1 MTRMSNTG
9 STNTASPDKS
19 NPDKSNPWQ
28 GLDVQSEWARFSQR
42 HGQQSSLWTSHVW
55 VDSMHCAA
63 CSGRIEQ
70 SLKQL
75 PGVSAVY
82 ASAASKRVK
91 VVWDAALTQP
101 SRWFASLS
109 DIGYAALPVNEF
121 HAVNDRI
128 RQQRKMLWR
137 LVVAVFCMMQVMMYA
152 YPTYV
157 ADSNDMSPDMVQ
169 LMKWASWLLTL
180 PVMLF
185 SATPFLSQAWNALK
199 HRQLG
204 MDVPVALGIVVAF
217 VMSSLATFA
226 PGGWWGDVTYYDSLT
241 MFVSFLL
248 CGRWLDVK
256 LRNRTAGALENM
268 MRRLPHAVMKK
279 QADGSW
285 VQIAAS
291 NINVGDI
298 LYVRPGEV
306 FAADGIV
313 LQGSTSADESMLT
326 GESVAVNKL
335 PGDRVIAG
343 AGNLT
348 SVVEMQVEQVGEGTQ
363 YHALVNLMASAS
375 TEKPGIALLA
385 DQFAQPFLWG
395 VLLAALFAVIF
406 WWTTDPVKAVMSAV
420 AVLVVTC
427 PCALSLATPAAM
439 LASAGTFAK
448 GGVLIRRL
456 QAIQSLSEIDTIVF
470 DKTGTLTES
479 LQQVTLLQQHADWQ
493 AVDIYDLVLT
503 LTADSLHPV
512 AKALHAYSQQQGG
525 ETLRSMQDWQE
536 VVGGGISAT
545 LVTQVAGTIA
555 VKLGNAQFC
564 AVADQSSE
572 ALRQVHLVG
581 PQGLIASFAM
591 REQVKPHAQQAIAEL
606 ISQGMEIQLLSG
618 DRIAPVKNLASQL
631 GIPVAHGLQKAE
643 DKLQH
648 VKRLQQ
654 QGRKV
659 LMVGDGLND
668 GPVIAAAHTSIVMG
682 SGVPLTQAQADM
694 VVLGNDIAMLVSL
707 IAHCKKTILI
717 VKQNLTWAAVYNA
730 AGVPLAIMGWLP
742 AWLAGLGMACSS
754 LLVLLNAL
762 RLTNWQKTQ

>member
-1 MTRMSNTG
+1 MNDSLPVNTH
-9 STNTASPDKS
+9 
-19 NPDKSNPWQ
+19 PWQ
-28 GLDVQSEWARFSQR
+28 GLDVQSEWERFSQR
-42 HGQQSSLWTSHVW
+42 HGPQSDVWTSHVW

-70 SLKQL
+70 STKQL
-75 PGVSAVY
+75 PGVLGVH

-91 VVWDAALTQP
+91 VIWDARHTQP

-109 DIGYAALPVNEF
+109 DIGYPALPVNEY
-121 HAVNDRI
+121 HAVTDRT
-128 RQQRKMLWR
+128 REQRTMLWR
-137 LVVAVFCMMQVMMYA
+137 LAVAVFCMMQVMMYA

-157 ADSNDMSPDMVQ
+157 SESNDMAPDMVR
-169 LMKWASWLLTL
+169 LMQWASWVLSL

-185 SATPFLSQAWNALK
+185 SATPFLSQAWLSLR

-217 VMSSLATFA
+217 VMSTLATFA

-268 MRRLPHAVMKK
+268 MRRLPNAVLKK
-279 QADGSW
+279 SGAGEW

-306 FAADGIV
+306 FAADGEILV
-313 LQGSTSADESMLT
+313 GNTSVDESMLT
-326 GESVAVNKL
+326 GESDPVNKQT
-335 PGDRVIAG
+335 GATVIAG
-343 AGNLT
+343 SGNLT
-348 SVVEMQVEQVGEGTQ
+348 SVVEMQVLQVGEGTQ
-363 YHALVNLMASAS
+363 YHALVNLMSSAS

-385 DQFAQPFLWG
+385 DKLAQPFLWG
-395 VLLAALFAVIF
+395 VLLAALFAVGY
-406 WWTTDPVKAVMSAV
+406 WWHVDPVKAVMSAV

-456 QAIQSLSEIDTIVF
+456 QAIQSLSEVDTIVF
-470 DKTGTLTES
+470 DKTGTLTEN
-479 LQQVTLLQQHADWQ
+479 LQQVQLAETHADWG
-493 AVDIYDLVLT
+493 ATLVLDVLAT
-503 LTADSLHPV
+503 VTRDSLHPV
-512 AKALHAYSQQQGG
+512 ANALHDYATQQDAVD
-525 ETLRSMQDWQE
+525 TLPMHEWQE
-536 VVGGGISAT
+536 VVGGGIAVT
-545 LVTQVAGTIA
+545 LQMHAEVSVAIR
-555 VKLGNAQFC
+555 LGNAQFC
-564 AVADQSSE
+564 GIDIETE
-572 ALRQVHLVG
+572 AAQQRQVYLVAG
-581 PQGLIASFAM
+581 AVTIARFTLS
-591 REQVKPHAQQAIAEL
+591 EQVKAQAKTVISQL
-606 ISQGMEIQLLSG
+606 ISQGFDIQLLSG
-618 DRIAPVKNLASQL
+618 DRIAPVKNLAAHL
-631 GIPVAHGLQKAE
+631 GIPTALGEQKAE

-648 VKRLQQ
+648 VKLLQQ

-668 GPVIAAAHTSIVMG
+668 GPVIAAAHTSIAMG
-682 SGVPLTQAQADM
+682 TGVPLTQAQADM
-694 VVLGNDIAMLVSL
+694 VVLGNDIGVLVSL
-707 IAHCKKTILI
+707 VVHCRKTILI
-717 VKQNLTWAAVYNA
+717 VKQNLLWAALYNA

-742 AWLAGLGMACSS
+742 AWLAGLGMATSS

-762 RLTNWQKTQ
+762 RLTRWDKAH

>member
-1 MTRMSNTG
+1 MSVLPIAN
-9 STNTASPDKS
+9 A
-19 NPDKSNPWQ
+19 SNPWL
-28 GLDVQSEWARFSQR
+28 GLDVQSEWERFSQR
-42 HGQQSSLWTSHVW
+42 LGQQSHVWTSHVW
-55 VDSMHCAA
+55 VESMHCAA
-63 CSGRIEQ
+63 CSGRIEHA
-70 SLKQL
+70 LKQL
-75 PGVSAVY
+75 PGVHAAY

-91 VVWDAALTQP
+91 VVWDDAVTFP
-101 SRWFASLS
+101 SQWFSELNA
-109 DIGYAALPVNEF
+109 IGYPALPVNEYQ
-121 HAVNDRI
+121 AVNDRI
-128 RQQRKMLWR
+128 RQQRVMLWR

-157 ADSNDMSPDMVQ
+157 ADSNDMSADMVQ

-185 SATPFLSQAWNALK
+185 SATPFLSQAWISLK

-279 QADGSW
+279 NAEGDW

-306 FAADGIV
+306 FAADGKILV
-313 LQGSTSADESMLT
+313 GNTSADESMLT
-326 GESVAVNKL
+326 GESEAVSKVV
-335 PGDRVIAG
+335 GDAVIAG
-343 AGNLT
+343 SGNLT
-348 SVVEMQVEQVGEGTQ
+348 SVVEIEVEQVGEGTQ

-375 TEKPGIALLA
+375 TEKPGIALVA
-385 DQFAQPFLWG
+385 DKFAQPFLWG
-395 VLLAALFAVIF
+395 VLLAAVFAVIF
-406 WWTTDPVKAVMSAV
+406 WWNTDPVKAVMSAV

-448 GGVLIRRL
+448 GGVLIKRL
-456 QAIQSLSEIDTIVF
+456 QAIQSLSEVDTIIF

-479 LQQVTLLQQHADWQ
+479 VQQVVLQEHAAHWSASDIMA
-493 AVDIYDLVLT
+493 AVTVMT
-503 LTADSLHPV
+503 RDSLHPV
-512 AKALHAYSQQQGG
+512 AKALYVHASALADDSVFKLQA
-525 ETLRSMQDWQE
+525 WQE
-536 VVGGGISAT
+536 LVGNGIAST
-545 LVTQVAGTIA
+545 LVTQASESLA
-555 VKLGNAQFC
+555 VKLGNAEFC
-564 AVADQSSE
+564 ALNISAEADD
-572 ALRQVHLVG
+572 LRQVYLADE
-581 PQGLIASFAM
+581 QGMIACFSVT
-591 REQVKPHAQQAIAEL
+591 EQVKPRAQAVIAQL
-606 ISQGMEIQLLSG
+606 ISLGIEIQLLSG
-618 DRIAPVKNLASQL
+618 DKIAPVQNLAAKL
-631 GIPVAHGLQKAE
+631 GIPVAYGLQKAE

-648 VKRLQQ
+648 VSKLQQ

-668 GPVIAAAHTSIVMG
+668 GPVIAAAHTSIAMG
-682 SGVPLTQAQADM
+682 SGVPLTQAQADI
-694 VVLGNDIAMLVSL
+694 VVLSNDIGVLVSL
-707 IAHCKKTILI
+707 IMHCKKTIFI
-717 VKQNLTWAAVYNA
+717 VKENLTWAAVYNA
-730 AGVPLAIMGWLP
+730 SGVPLAIMGWLP
-742 AWLAGLGMACSS
+742 AWLAGLGMATSS

-762 RLTNWQKTQ
+762 RLTKWDASH